1 MKIKKIIILLITGL
15 FLVSCVFTE
24 ELHIKNDGSGSYA
37 FSMDMS
43 QMMESMKG
51 MSTKDS
57 LKESKVLDTIVLF
70 KDILSENKD
79 SIAKLDADEKE
90 MLKTLEDFT
99 MRMQVDEEKG
109 KMLMA
114 FGLEFKNINDL
125 KNMEEKIAKAQSLS
139 EKKKANTTMPSNSN
153 TEYSFDGNTFK
164 RIVTLKDLSKEKT
177 DEFDK
182 MIKQSNSFLD
192 GSQYK
197 LVYHFES
204 SIQHVSFK
212 GAQISENKKTLTIEM
227 PMDTI
232 IKNPQLL
239 NFEVKL
245 KK

>member
-1 MKIKKIIILLITGL
+1 MNIKKILILFVTSVVLI
-15 FLVSCVFTE
+15 SCVFTE

-37 FSMDMS
+37 FDMDMS
-43 QMMESMKG
+43 QMMEAMKG
-51 MSTKDS
+51 MSEKDS
-57 LKESKVLDTIVLF
+57 LKDPEVLDTIILF

-79 SIAKLDADEKE
+79 SIAKLDAEEKE
-90 MLKTLEDFT
+90 MIKALEDFT

-109 KMLMA
+109 KMLMT
-114 FGLEFKNINDL
+114 FGLDFENISDL

-139 EKKKANTTMPSNSN
+139 DKKKSKDVMPSNSN

-164 RIVTLKDLSKEKT
+164 RIVTLKNLSKEKS

-182 MIKQSNSFLD
+182 MIAQSSSFLE
-192 GSQYK
+192 GSNYR

-204 SIQHVSFK
+204 TIQHVSFK
-212 GAQISENKKTLTIEM
+212 GAKISEDKKTLIIEI

-232 IKNPQLL
+232 INNPKLL
-239 NFEVKL
+239 DFEVKL